1 MKITVLLENTAFCPA
16 VEAEHGLSLFIE
28 TDSCKILF
36 DMGQSDLFARNADA
50 LGVDLAKADLA
61 VLSHGHYDHGG
72 GLSRFLEINDHAPV
86 FINPHVFEPHYNGTE
101 KYIGLDIS
109 LADNPRLRTAEDGM
123 SIGTGLTL
131 YTAENRSKHHDLG
144 AFGLMMEKDGV
155 LVPEDFRHEQYLLI
169 EEDGRR
175 ILVSGCSHNGILDIM
190 EWFAP
195 DVLIGGFHF
204 TKLSPGRELEEA
216 AAFLNRFPTAYYTC
230 HCTGTEQYA
239 FLRERMQNLHY
250 IACGETILL

>member
-1 MKITVLLENTAFCPA
+1 MKLTVLLENTAACPA

-28 TDSCKILF
+28 TDTHRILF
-36 DMGQSDLFARNADA
+36 DMGQSDLFARNAEV
-50 LGVDLAKADLA
+50 LGVDLTTADLA

-72 GLSRFLEINDHAPV
+72 RLARFLEINRHAPV
-86 FINPHVFEPHYNGTE
+86 YVNPHVFEPHYNGTE
-101 KYIGLDIS
+101 KYIGLDTA
-109 LADNPRLRTAEDGM
+109 LAGETRLIPTCDGQK
-123 SIGTGLTL
+123 IGEGLTL
-131 YTAENRSKHHDLG
+131 YTADGRKKQHDLG

-169 EEDGRR
+169 EEAGRR
-175 ILVSGCSHNGILDIM
+175 ILVSGCSHNGIMDIM
-190 EWFAP
+190 EWFRP

-204 TKLSPGRELEEA
+204 TKLSPGKELEDA
-216 AAFLNRFPTAYYTC
+216 AGFLNGFPTVYYTC

-239 FLRERMQNLHY
+239 FLQERMENLHY

>member
-1 MKITVLLENTAFCPA
+1 MKLTVLLENTPSCPA

-28 TDSCKILF
+28 TDRHTILF
-36 DMGQSDLFARNADA
+36 DMGQSDLFARNADV
-50 LGVDLAKADLA
+50 LGVDLTSADLA

-72 GLSRFLEINDHAPV
+72 GLARFLEINGHAPV
-86 FINPHVFEPHYNGTE
+86 YVNPHVFEPHYNGTE
-101 KYIGLDIS
+101 KYIGLDTA
-109 LADNPRLRTAEDGM
+109 LAGTPRLLTAHNGLQ
-123 SIGTGLTL
+123 IGEGLTL
-131 YTAENRSKHHDLG
+131 FTADGRKKRHDMG

-169 EEDGRR
+169 EEAGRR
-175 ILVSGCSHNGILDIM
+175 ILVSGCSHNGILDIL

-204 TKLSPGRELEEA
+204 TKLSPGKELEDA
-216 AAFLNRFPTAYYTC
+216 AAFLNRFPTQYYTC

-239 FLRERMQNLHY
+239 FLRERMENLHY
-250 IACGETILL
+250 IACGDRITV